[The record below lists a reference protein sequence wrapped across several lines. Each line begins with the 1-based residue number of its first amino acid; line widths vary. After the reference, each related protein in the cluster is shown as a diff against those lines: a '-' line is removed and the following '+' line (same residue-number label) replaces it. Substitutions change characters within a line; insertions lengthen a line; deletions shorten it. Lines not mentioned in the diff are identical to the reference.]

1 MKNYEPA
8 LSKETLKT
16 VDNKIKQSKKKRSK
30 SLLGNRLENL
40 SINSVCPYLTL
51 FNGIFPTPIK
61 SVQGCTKEPRL
72 KNSDRALLRRYL

>member
-51 FNGIFPTPIK
+51 FNLFNPI
-61 SVQGCTKEPRL
+61 SI
-72 KNSDRALLRRYL
+72 ALSISTIAASYLPNFVRT

>member
-51 FNGIFPTPIK
+51 SIPLNFC
-61 SVQGCTKEPRL
+61 S
-72 KNSDRALLRRYL
+72 LLFAKLQKDSIPFICDLPFVNLLSI

>member
-1 MKNYEPA
+1 MELLVLDLNNYLKYNIYCMKNYEPA

-40 SINSVCPYLTL
+40 SINSVCPYLT
-51 FNGIFPTPIK
+51 
-61 SVQGCTKEPRL
+61 
-72 KNSDRALLRRYL
+72 YLMVFFQLQ